1 MSELQGSMRPGGR
14 LEANGWKST
23 MTTKDPKKLRKQP
36 PYESF
41 DDIPDDEFEETYRVN
56 VFGMF
61 RLCKTI
67 LPKMKEG
74 GSIIN
79 TASIQPFDP
88 SPTLIAYAS

>member
-1 MSELQGSMRPGGR
+1 
-14 LEANGWKST
+14 
-23 MTTKDPKKLRKQP
+23 MTTKDPKKLCKQP